1 MIPRPA
7 LERALFAMCNLPSPC
22 VSFREACANREFR
35 AVAVPIELTL
45 KCFREKLE
53 IDLGS

>member
-1 MIPRPA
+1 MIHRAA
-7 LERALFAMCNLPSPC
+7 LECTLFAMCSLPSPC
-22 VSFREACANREFR
+22 TSLHKACANRESR